1 MHILIVDD
9 HAVVRA
15 GTKLLMQGLGDRI
28 VFDEAG
34 SGSEALQKLSCNRY
48 DVVLLDMSLPD
59 VDGFEVLKTIKVGAC
74 PPVVIVS
81 MHEEEQY
88 AVKAYS
94 LGADGYV
101 CKSSAPAELV
111 RAVEQVVQ
119 GKKYIGG
126 NYMNALM
133 SALQQNNTPGH
144 SEAVKKSLSGR
155 EHQIAKMLATGLT
168 NKEIAWELSINIKT
182 VSTYKTRVLTK
193 LGLKNLAELVK
204 HMLFNSTTQPD
215 GACR

>member
-1 MHILIVDD
+1 MDILIVDD

-15 GTKLLMQGLGDRI
+15 GTKLLMQGLGDRT

-34 SGSEALQKLSCNRY
+34 SGSEALQKLGCNRY

-59 VDGFEVLKTIKVGAC
+59 VDGFEVLKSIKVGSC

-133 SALQQNNTPGH
+133 SALQQNNTPGP
-144 SEAVKKSLSGR
+144 ETAKKSLSGR
-155 EHQIAKMLATGLT
+155 EHQIAKMLATGKT

-204 HMLFNSTTQPD
+204 HMLFNSTTQTD